1 MKNKNELKN
10 LRNGFVKYFCLFL
23 LLLAGTLQAENNLN
37 QAICDINV
45 LYLAGDAE
53 AIDWASIYYLNSEQG
68 CRVDII
74 KLNKRSGYEYVKT
87 SIPDRE
93 IYLHKFYLQESDS
106 DMFDR
111 LTKELFSSRRPDI
124 VLMGLSSDD
133 NLYNTLKWY
142 IINLEPSPSFQ
153 FNILKIYEQTT
164 ETGQDLVE
172 TRQVI
177 LNVNET
183 AKTYQYRM
191 RYELPSLG
199 IKYVDYDNHNR
210 PLVRY
215 NLIYDQALEA
225 GIGTGFLTNI
235 PANRLESLFDQL
247 ATTGPKKITLK
258 RQTRDFLSFLN
269 SARRTSGGEQVEW
282 ILKGYRTLLDLTN
295 VVTRDELYTSR
306 TDLPFYFEEL
316 NRKVRDAAQKAVGIN
331 WDGKITLRD
340 SPQGTKLKFR
350 ASLSANGPKEI
361 ELLSIRF
368 YPYWQDNI
376 ITIDTQPR
384 VVSTHQVYEREY
396 LVDIDQQYLKAEQS
410 DSLIFEA
417 ELKYGPIP
425 ITVRNT
431 IPIWER
437 PELDITFEPGFYF
450 IPSPAELDID
460 RVISS
465 RTIRA
470 IITKPED
477 YIDTLNLEFITPKG
491 LFAGAYNK
499 RIILEKGM
507 THETIRIPYS
517 ISKLFE
523 FGIQPLSLS
532 LSKNN
537 NILAIDTGIVR
548 IASCNIKDVIKIGF
562 VPDTT
567 GLIEDILQMTDAGY
581 RPFTDRGL
589 LTAELDAYNVIV
601 IGSGSFRNYPSL
613 KKIKFRFEDY
623 VRNGGSLVVFGQP
636 DDWPE
641 DMLPVVLSPVQEFVT
656 KEEITNRIEQALILS
671 QPYKISE
678 LNLFSSFFKKR
689 EVASAVVAPAEIVFV
704 TPSGSA
710 LLSVS
715 RIGEGHIIYCGL
727 PLLELVSKLDID
739 AIHLF
744 ANILNY

>member
-1 MKNKNELKN
+1 MKNKYDLKN
-10 LRNGFVKYFCLFL
+10 LRNRLVKYFCLFL
-23 LLLAGTLQAENNLN
+23 LLLASSLHAENNLN
-37 QAICDINV
+37 QAICDISV
-45 LYLAGDAE
+45 MYLAGDEE
-53 AIDWASIYYLNSEQG
+53 AIDWASIYYLNSQQG
-68 CRVDII
+68 CRVDIV
-74 KLNKRSGYEYVKT
+74 KLNKRSGYEYVKS

-93 IYLHKFYLQESDS
+93 IYLHKFYLPESDS
-106 DMFDR
+106 DMFGR
-111 LTKELFSSRRPDI
+111 LTKELFSSKRPDI
-124 VLMGLSSDD
+124 VLLGFSSDD
-133 NLYNTLKWY
+133 NLYNALRGY
-142 IINLEPSPSFQ
+142 IINIEPSPSFQ
-153 FNILKIYEQTT
+153 FNIQKIYEQTT
-164 ETGQDLVE
+164 EMGQDLDAV
-172 TRQVI
+172 RQVI
-177 LNVNET
+177 LNVNEMS
-183 AKTYQYRM
+183 KTFQNRM
-191 RYELPSLG
+191 RYEIPSLG
-199 IKYVDYDNHNR
+199 LKFVEYDNHNR
-210 PLVRY
+210 ALVRY
-215 NLIYDQALEA
+215 NLLYDQAPES

-235 PANRLESLFDQL
+235 PGIRLESIFDNL

-258 RQTRDFLSFLN
+258 RQTRDFLSFFN
-269 SARRTSGGEQVEW
+269 SARRTSGGEQVEL
-282 ILKGYRTLLDLTN
+282 ILKGYRTLLDMTN
-295 VVTRDELYTSR
+295 VVTRDELYASR

-316 NRKVRDAAQKAVGIN
+316 NRKVKEAAQAAVGIN
-331 WDGKITLRD
+331 WDGKIILRD

-368 YPYWQDNI
+368 YPFWQDNI
-376 ITIDTQPR
+376 ITIDSQAKI
-384 VVSTHQVYEREY
+384 VSPHQVYEREY
-396 LVDIDQQYLKAEQS
+396 LVDIDPQYLKAERS

-470 IITKPED
+470 IITKPEY
-477 YIDTLNLEFITPKG
+477 YIDTLNLEFATPKG

-523 FGIQPLSLS
+523 FGIQPLSLT
-532 LSKNN
+532 LSKQN
-537 NILAIDTGIVR
+537 NIVASDTGIVR
-548 IASCNIKDVIKIGF
+548 IASCNIRDVIKIGF
-562 VPDTT
+562 VPDTS
-567 GLIEDILQMTDAGY
+567 GLLEDILQMTDAGY

-589 LTAELDAYNVIV
+589 LTAELDAYNVII
-601 IGSGSFRNYPSL
+601 IGSGSFRSYPSL
-613 KKIKFRFEDY
+613 KKMKYRFEEF
-623 VRNGGSLVVFGQP
+623 VRNGGSLVVLGQP
-636 DDWPE
+636 EDWPE
-641 DMLPVVLSPVQEFVT
+641 DMLPIILSPTQEFVA
-656 KEEITNRIEQALILS
+656 KDEITNRIEQALILS

-704 TPSGSA
+704 TPSGA
-710 LLSVS
+710 AMLSVS
-715 RIGEGHIIYCGL
+715 RIGEGQIIYCGL
-727 PLLELVSKLDID
+727 PILELISKLDID
-739 AIHLF
+739 AIHLL